1 MKKLNVL
8 FVGNSYTFYN
18 EMPKSIFAKLA
29 INAGYEISVTQITKG
44 GYRLSQFADAADEE
58 GARLREAICRSHY
71 DYAVLQEQ
79 SLTPITNESLFLN
92 GVRDVMAL
100 IPAKQ
105 FILYATWGRNDA
117 SPDLKTLAL
126 TCEEMTEKLNAAYHK
141 ASQLYG
147 ARVAEVGKAFLE
159 YAENHDRN
167 ELYNEDNS
175 HPSEIGSTIAA
186 QVIFNAMN
194 LD

>member
-1 MKKLNVL
+1 
-8 FVGNSYTFYN
+8 
-18 EMPKSIFAKLA
+18 
-29 INAGYEISVTQITKG
+29 
-44 GYRLSQFADAADEE
+44 
-58 GARLREAICRSHY
+58 
-71 DYAVLQEQ
+71 
-79 SLTPITNESLFLN
+79 
-92 GVRDVMAL
+92 
-100 IPAKQ
+100 
-105 FILYATWGRNDA
+105 
-117 SPDLKTLAL
+117 
-126 TCEEMTEKLNAAYHK
+126 MTEKLNAAYHK